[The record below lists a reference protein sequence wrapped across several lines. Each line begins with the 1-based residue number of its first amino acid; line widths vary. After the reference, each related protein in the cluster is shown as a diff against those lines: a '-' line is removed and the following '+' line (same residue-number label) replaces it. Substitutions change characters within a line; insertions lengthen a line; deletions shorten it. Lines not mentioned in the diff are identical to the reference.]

1 MSFNYKY
8 KLAAVIAITAFTAA
22 AAPASLPSFAQLA
35 ATMVGHWSC
44 SSTTAG
50 KTTTYTTDFAVV
62 PNSKWIRGINR
73 TPTSTSEDME
83 TYDPATRQWK
93 IIDME
98 PNGSSSVLI
107 GTTAQIGHVAVRSV
121 YPDATQYVRYDRV
134 SDDAYTLTFDF
145 LIKGKHVRWLDTCRR
160 G

>member
-1 MSFNYKY
+1 
-8 KLAAVIAITAFTAA
+8 
-22 AAPASLPSFAQLA
+22 
-35 ATMVGHWSC
+35 MVGHWSC

-73 TPTSTSEDME
+73 TSTSTSEDME

-98 PNGSSSVLI
+98 PSGSSSVLI

-121 YPDATQYVRYDRV
+121 YPDASQYVRYDRV
-134 SDDAYTLTFDF
+134 SSDAYTLTFDF
-145 LIKGKHVRWLDTCRR
+145 LIKGKHGRWVDTCRR
-160 G
+160 T